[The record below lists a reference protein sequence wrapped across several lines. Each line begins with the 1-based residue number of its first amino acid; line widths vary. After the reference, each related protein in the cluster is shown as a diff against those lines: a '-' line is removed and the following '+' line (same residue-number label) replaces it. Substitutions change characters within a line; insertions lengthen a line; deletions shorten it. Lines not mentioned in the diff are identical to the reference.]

1 MRRSVRVLG
10 ALAVVV
16 AVLAVGAC
24 GSEGNQSA
32 TVSTAD
38 VGEYASWWLNSAP
51 SSVSTD
57 LELTVQHGMCDEVGT
72 AQIQE
77 SETAVVVD
85 IPTPW
90 TGKVGPNGEKGCS
103 GAARLVRMTVHL
115 DAPLAD
121 RLLLGCRHD
130 EQPCQTVFGV

>member
-1 MRRSVRVLG
+1 MTERGVWKRVRRSVRVLG

-16 AVLAVGAC
+16 AVLAAGAC

-72 AQIQE
+72 VQIQE
-77 SETAVVVD
+77 SETTVVVD
-85 IPTPW
+85 IRTPW

-103 GAARLVRMTVHL
+103 GAARTR
-115 DAPLAD
+115 AD
-121 RLLLGCRHD
+121 DDPAGRPARGPPPARLSSR
-130 EQPCQTVFGV
+130 